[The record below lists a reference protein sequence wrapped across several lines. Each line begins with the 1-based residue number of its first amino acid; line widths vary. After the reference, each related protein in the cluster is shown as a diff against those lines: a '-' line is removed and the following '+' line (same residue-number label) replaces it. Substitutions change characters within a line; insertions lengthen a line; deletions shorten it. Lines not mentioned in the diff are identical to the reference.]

1 MIGRLFTRGLPDFF
15 PGDSVWTNFP
25 LVTPTGQPLSMDNVL
40 RDLGKYEEY
49 TWDKPRK
56 LGDTKIL
63 ANPNFI
69 YNTLTDPDSNLITL
83 YAKTIKEVKL
93 SPSFL
98 SVINE
103 PAKFKAVTELIQTLF
118 VPKEELSATLLWF
131 HDRTL
136 ELIKEKNLPIINVR
150 TKAHAIDVVKDVFR
164 LVPVHWASTQVV

>member
-1 MIGRLFTRGLPDFF
+1 
-15 PGDSVWTNFP
+15 
-25 LVTPTGQPLSMDNVL
+25 MDNVL
-40 RDLGKYEEY
+40 REIGKYEEY
-49 TWDKPRK
+49 TWNRPTKA
-56 LGDTKIL
+56 GDTKVL

-69 YNTLTDPDSNLITL
+69 YNTLTDPESSLITL
-83 YAKTIKEVKL
+83 YSKTIKEVKL
-93 SPSFL
+93 TPSFL
-98 SVINE
+98 SVIDE
-103 PAKFKAVTELIQTLF
+103 PTKFKTITGIIQNLF